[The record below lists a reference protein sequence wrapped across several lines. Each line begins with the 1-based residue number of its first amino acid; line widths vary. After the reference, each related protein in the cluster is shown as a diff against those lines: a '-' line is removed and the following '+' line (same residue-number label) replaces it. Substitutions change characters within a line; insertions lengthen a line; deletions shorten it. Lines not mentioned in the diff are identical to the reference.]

1 LSRISRYAAKQSAA
15 VSAHVHTAD
24 MPAMPAVVSAS
35 QGGIVVPFAAP
46 KSASSPSSMAKPR
59 GAAASVLAVLL
70 VWIGLLVTPLWIC
83 AIAWTVWQLF

>member
-1 LSRISRYAAKQSAA
+1 MSRISRYAAKQSAA

-24 MPAMPAVVSAS
+24 IPAMPGVVSAS
-35 QGGIVVPFAAP
+35 PGGIVVPFAPP

-59 GAAASVLAVLL
+59 GSVLAVLL